1 MPAAVTNEDEA
12 TRAGAATKEDEAT
25 KDVLDSLGDLPPTS
39 FLAPSSDLSQQLR
52 TAVKALFDSGMSNL
66 DAAKDAASDAASGGG
81 KKGASRMTKS
91 QSLAP
96 EKKLPGLF
104 VDGFDSEQIWC
115 QLDLA
120 LAPTLPRIRRR
131 LKRAEEL
138 TEGKAVGQEFF
149 RVPKL
154 VRRKGGMGEGGQGG
168 GKVKGKEM
176 RGKGGKGGKGREG
189 EGDEEGSDEKERVQG
204 FGLGVS
210 EGESGE
216 EEEEEDEEGLMGD
229 GRRRGI
235 VLGSEEE
242 DEEREGDGDGE
253 EEDEDELALM
263 EEIRKARREEEEEGE
278 GEEEEEGDEE
288 DGEGAFEALYRTG
301 SLGEEEEE
309 EEEEGGEDDGEEGVR
324 KKSKKKKA
332 RLDGSMIKYE
342 DFFGRKAPES
352 HLEADRAMRGEEE
365 EDVEDVEVEEWE
377 GEEEEEEEE
386 DDEEG
391 EDEEGEEEDEEEGGE
406 EGKAVVERRKKGLL
420 EEEEDEGGE
429 KEDEEPKSLY
439 EIRLERLRKR
449 MRQLEAE
456 NLHVEARHWTM
467 RGEVTAGS
475 RPKNSALAADLDFE
489 HAARPA
495 PVITEEVTQT
505 IEEIIKKRILN
516 QQFDD
521 VERKAKPVATPV
533 KGRLELDDNPSAQ
546 GLAEIYEAQ
555 FLKAAGQAPEGMSAT
570 EQIKHEAARMFK
582 HLCTKL
588 DALSHFHF
596 APKPVAPVA
605 VSTASMLAPEEVF
618 AGGEEG
624 VGAGGGRRGS
634 ARGMVKGEGEMER
647 EDRKRLRSKLKR
659 KWKGEKAEDQKT
671 SQAVPGTAS
680 GVGGAAAGSGGRKIR
695 VVEKGQQKQGLSDFT
710 NSTKVFTHI
719 QDIRASGSKKQRA
732 AAPSQLEPQ
741 QIRAAALKL

>member
-1 MPAAVTNEDEA
+1 MPATLTNEDEA
-12 TRAGAATKEDEAT
+12 TKT
-25 KDVLDSLGDLPPTS
+25 VLESLDDLPPTS
-39 FLAPSSDLSQQLR
+39 FLAPSSDLSQQLC
-52 TAVKALFDSGMSNL
+52 TAVKALFDTGMSNL
-66 DAAKDAASDAASGGG
+66 DAAKDAALDAASGGG
-81 KKGASRMTKS
+81 KKGASGFTKS

-96 EKKLPGLF
+96 ERKLPGLF

-120 LAPTLPRIRRR
+120 MAPTLPRIRRR

-138 TEGKAVGQEFF
+138 MEGKA
-149 RVPKL
+149 
-154 VRRKGGMGEGGQGG
+154 GG
-168 GKVKGKEM
+168 
-176 RGKGGKGGKGREG
+176 
-189 EGDEEGSDEKERVQG
+189 
-204 FGLGVS
+204 
-210 EGESGE
+210 
-216 EEEEEDEEGLMGD
+216 
-229 GRRRGI
+229 
-235 VLGSEEE
+235 
-242 DEEREGDGDGE
+242 
-253 EEDEDELALM
+253 
-263 EEIRKARREEEEEGE
+263 
-278 GEEEEEGDEE
+278 
-288 DGEGAFEALYRTG
+288 
-301 SLGEEEEE
+301 
-309 EEEEGGEDDGEEGVR
+309 R
-324 KKSKKKKA
+324 KKAQKKKA
-332 RLDGSMIKYE
+332 LLDGAMIRYE

-377 GEEEEEEEE
+377 GEGEEEEEEEE
-386 DDEEG
+386 DGDEG
-391 EDEEGEEEDEEEGGE
+391 EDEEEEEEDGEEEGGEEGGE
-406 EGKAVVERRKKGLL
+406 EGKAVVARRKKGLL
-420 EEEEDEGGE
+420 DEEEEGGE
-429 KEDEEPKSLY
+429 KEDEEVRYDPEVRTLNIDTTALFPPTTLKCACLLSPSSCPVLPFVAPTAQVAVRDSAGAPEVKAPEPAFACGSGRGRFCSESHASRAFSVRPSCSPFAPLSPGPAYIAAQVAVRDSAGAPEVKRMRQLEEKNLWESLY

-570 EQIKHEAARMFK
+570 EQIKYEAARMFK

-596 APKPVAPVA
+596 APKPIMDDIDVTANVPAIAMEEVRLVALVAVSTASMLALVKVFAGGEERRAWGWPFLPVSLPPSPFQSLSPPSSPFPQVAPVA
-605 VSTASMLAPEEVF
+605 VSTASMLAPEESPF
-618 AGGEEG
+618 CLNSPDTFPLSPALAPLH
-624 VGAGGGRRGS
+624 GAC
-634 ARGMVKGEGEMER
+634 A
-647 EDRKRLRSKLKR
+647 
-659 KWKGEKAEDQKT
+659 GEKAEDQKT

-710 NSTKVFTHI
+710 NSTKVFSHI

-741 QIRAAALKL
+741 QIRVAALKL

>member
-1 MPAAVTNEDEA
+1 MPATLTNEDEA
-12 TRAGAATKEDEAT
+12 TKT
-25 KDVLDSLGDLPPTS
+25 VLESLGDLPPTS

-52 TAVKALFDSGMSNL
+52 TAVKALFDTGMSNL
-66 DAAKDAASDAASGGG
+66 DAAKDAALDAASGGG
-81 KKGASRMTKS
+81 KKGASGFTKS

-96 EKKLPGLF
+96 ERKLPGLF

-120 LAPTLPRIRRR
+120 MAPTLPRIRRR

-138 TEGKAVGQEFF
+138 MEGKA
-149 RVPKL
+149 
-154 VRRKGGMGEGGQGG
+154 GG
-168 GKVKGKEM
+168 
-176 RGKGGKGGKGREG
+176 
-189 EGDEEGSDEKERVQG
+189 
-204 FGLGVS
+204 
-210 EGESGE
+210 
-216 EEEEEDEEGLMGD
+216 
-229 GRRRGI
+229 
-235 VLGSEEE
+235 
-242 DEEREGDGDGE
+242 
-253 EEDEDELALM
+253 
-263 EEIRKARREEEEEGE
+263 
-278 GEEEEEGDEE
+278 
-288 DGEGAFEALYRTG
+288 
-301 SLGEEEEE
+301 
-309 EEEEGGEDDGEEGVR
+309 R
-324 KKSKKKKA
+324 KKAQKKRA
-332 RLDGSMIKYE
+332 LLDGAMIRYE

-352 HLEADRAMRGEEE
+352 HLEADRVMRGEEE
-365 EDVEDVEVEEWE
+365 EDVEDVEVEEWDGEEEDEEEEGDE
-377 GEEEEEEEE
+377 GEEE
-386 DDEEG
+386 

-570 EQIKHEAARMFK
+570 EAIKHEAARMFK

-596 APKPVAPVA
+596 APKPIMDDIDVTANVPAIAMEEVAPVAVSTASMLAPEEVFADGEEGMGAALALHLIAPVTDSPSLFQSLPPLPPLPYSPQVAPVA

-659 KWKGEKAEDQKT
+659 KWKGEKAEDQKS
-671 SQAVPGTAS
+671 SQAVPGMAS
-680 GVGGAAAGSGGRKIR
+680 GAGGAAAGSVGRKIR
-695 VVEKGQQKQGLSDFT
+695 VVERGQQKQGLSDFT
-710 NSTKVFTHI
+710 NSAKVFTHI
-719 QDIRASGSKKQRA
+719 QDIRVSGSKKQRA
-732 AAPSQLEPQ
+732 AAPSQHEPQ

>member
-1 MPAAVTNEDEA
+1 MPATLTNEDEA
-12 TRAGAATKEDEAT
+12 TKT
-25 KDVLDSLGDLPPTS
+25 VLESLGDLPPTS
-39 FLAPSSDLSQQLR
+39 FLTPSSDLSQQLR
-52 TAVKALFDSGMSNL
+52 TAVKALFDTGMSNL
-66 DAAKDAASDAASGGG
+66 DAAKDAARDAASGGG
-81 KKGASRMTKS
+81 KKGASGFTKS

-96 EKKLPGLF
+96 ERKFPGLF

-120 LAPTLPRIRRR
+120 MAPTLPRIRRR

-138 TEGKAVGQEFF
+138 MEGKAVGKDFF

-154 VRRKGGMGEGGQGG
+154 VRGKGGKGEAGQGG
-168 GKVKGKEM
+168 GKVQGKEM

-189 EGDEEGSDEKERVQG
+189 EGDEEGSDEKER
-204 FGLGVS
+204 
-210 EGESGE
+210 
-216 EEEEEDEEGLMGD
+216 
-229 GRRRGI
+229 
-235 VLGSEEE
+235 
-242 DEEREGDGDGE
+242 
-253 EEDEDELALM
+253 
-263 EEIRKARREEEEEGE
+263 
-278 GEEEEEGDEE
+278 
-288 DGEGAFEALYRTG
+288 
-301 SLGEEEEE
+301 
-309 EEEEGGEDDGEEGVR
+309 GGR
-324 KKSKKKKA
+324 KKAQKKRA
-332 RLDGSMIKYE
+332 LLDGAMIRYE

-352 HLEADRAMRGEEE
+352 HLEADRVMRGEEE
-365 EDVEDVEVEEWE
+365 EDVEDVEVEEWDGEEEDEEEEGDE
-377 GEEEEEEEE
+377 GEEE
-386 DDEEG
+386 
-391 EDEEGEEEDEEEGGE
+391 EDEEGEEEDEEEGEE

-420 EEEEDEGGE
+420 EEEEEEDEEGGE

-521 VERKAKPVATPV
+521 VERKAKPIATPV

-596 APKPVAPVA
+596 APKPIMDDIDVTANVPAIAMEEVAPVAVSTASMLAPEEVFADGEEGMGAALALHLIAPVTDSPSLFQSLPPLPPLPYSPQVAPVA

-659 KWKGEKAEDQKT
+659 KWKGEKAEEQKS
-671 SQAVPGTAS
+671 SQAVPGMAS
-680 GVGGAAAGSGGRKIR
+680 GAGGAAAGSVGRKLR
-695 VVEKGQQKQGLSDFT
+695 VVERGQQKHGLSDFT
-710 NSTKVFTHI
+710 NSAKVFTHI

-732 AAPSQLEPQ
+732 AAPSQHEPQ
-741 QIRAAALKL
+741 QIQAAALKL